1 MGKFQNERK
10 IEVVDMWKKPVVRNA
25 NVAPL
30 EKIGHNGSKCG
41 AMRMKFAQKV
51 QISTQMWRWRP
62 VVTSH
67 RPFWGH

>member
-51 QISTQMWRWRP
+51 QISTQM
-62 VVTSH
+62 
-67 RPFWGH
+67 